1 MKKADR
7 DQGIKEINRRLD
19 TIRPASESCGH
30 EAKLAIAE
38 RLARVIER
46 CETTHGLPT
55 TRSWSLILQIEHE
68 FKTVK

>member
-1 MKKADR
+1 MSHDEGR
-7 DQGIKEINRRLD
+7 YNTREIHHSLDQVGR
-19 TIRPASESCGH
+19 CGH

-68 FKTVK
+68 FKTAK